1 MKINTKLF
9 LALALFL
16 TDLSCL
22 SAVWTLYDSGPSSKP
37 STTKLEENQSISSP
51 V

>member
-9 LALALFL
+9 LALVLLL

-22 SAVWTLYDSGPSSKP
+22 SAVWSLFDSGPTSKSS
-37 STTKLEENQSISSP
+37 TI
-51 V
+51 